1 MGRATARMVWTRS
14 DPFQTSSFR
23 RGVASIF
30 FSLACCRR
38 RAANGPRIA
47 ISLGKF
53 AFFASPGDARPW
65 TRNRSR
71 ATRAIARVGRAERL
85 RKFIRNET
93 DRASFLKIFKKSCCK
108 NFGNLYKYLSVVRT
122 TPSEDADGSHPVNR
136 RPSHSR
142 RPGWAATVQHAVR
155 CPPPRGGG
163 AMFSPG
169 HF

>member
-71 ATRAIARVGRAERL
+71 ATVRKLERRHDDRPFLRKARIRRARGRDRSGLARNTRYRARWARRTSSEIHSERDRPRIVFENFQKIMLQKFWKPIQIPFSRANDAERG
-85 RKFIRNET
+85 RGWI
-93 DRASFLKIFKKSCCK
+93 ASC
-108 NFGNLYKYLSVVRT
+108 
-122 TPSEDADGSHPVNR
+122 
-136 RPSHSR
+136 
-142 RPGWAATVQHAVR
+142 
-155 CPPPRGGG
+155 
-163 AMFSPG
+163 
-169 HF
+169 